1 MAPKIKSTRGKH
13 TVVDLFDR
21 LDIHKKRAVDP
32 FHQLVTRHLL
42 VRVHDGMS
50 MRSDSPAFRKQT
62 TKTGRSANRGVF
74 VLLPPCRK
82 CLNPPHLKN
91 LLTR

>member
-1 MAPKIKSTRGKH
+1 MAPKNKFPRGNH

-21 LDIHKKRAVDP
+21 LDIHEKRAVDP
-32 FHQLVTRHLL
+32 FHQLVARHLL
-42 VRVHDGMS
+42 VRIHDEMS
-50 MRSDSPAFRKQT
+50 MGNDSPAFRKQI
-62 TKTGRSANRGVF
+62 TKTDRSADRGVF

-82 CLNPPHLKN
+82 CLIRPHLKN